1 MKIISKFSVVFY
13 VQASHKLCSESVSF
27 SPDVYAD
34 TGWPRWLG
42 ASRSSPML
50 SWGPSDIAAD
60 PGVGMM
66 WASEPC
72 VAPEG
77 LV

>member
-1 MKIISKFSVVFY
+1 MKIICKFSVVFY
-13 VQASHKLCSESVSF
+13 VQATYKLCPESVSF

-34 TGWPRWLG
+34 TGRPRWLG

-50 SWGPSDIAAD
+50 SWGSSDIAAD
-60 PGVGMM
+60 PGIGMM
-66 WASEPC
+66 CASEPC